1 MYFYM
6 FYLLNK
12 QVVIYLDKKSIIRAD
27 RIKALLKENGL
38 TMKFFNDKFGKNRSF
53 LSNVLSGSDNIDEA
67 QIEFLAEKLNTTPEY
82 LKGETDTK
90 EKPAT
95 SKDDELD
102 KEFSELIKQ
111 LSPEQ
116 MEIIKA
122 QIKGI
127 LSNY

>member
-38 TMKFFNDKFGKNRSF
+38 TMKFFNDKFGNNRSF

-82 LKGETDTK
+82 LKGETDIK

-95 SKDDELD
+95 TQDDELD
-102 KEFSELIKQ
+102 KEFSELIKR

>member
-1 MYFYM
+1 M
-6 FYLLNK
+6 
-12 QVVIYLDKKSIIRAD
+12 DKKSIIRAD

-82 LKGETDTK
+82 LKGETDIK

-95 SKDDELD
+95 TQDDELD
-102 KEFSELIKQ
+102 KEFSELIKR